1 MVLVVNQRFRLSS
14 SHTPVNALVGMAA
27 LFRLGQQHSLDR
39 ASYSSPAAHP
49 DFDAFDAPSDDEDGD
64 TGSHS
69 LVRPGGSSGGTQQSH
84 EGYSFDQPYST
95 DPLSSSSATPPAA
108 SASASSPRRSFSQT
122 HSLPGGYDF
131 EPQSEPLRPGNG
143 APAGVAGGAP
153 SIPLRTRPSVMRGD
167 YSQSDGEDWPG
178 RGYGQSEAGN
188 GASAGQAGSVG
199 GWRGLVARLRGQT
212 SGSNDASNAAGESH
226 GLLFSQDESDETD
239 TDAPAASRPS
249 TYPPP
254 HAQTRNPLLPLPV
267 RPPQFAPPS
276 ASGATAGRVFGGGQ
290 SNDGVFANLA
300 AKPDNPQGLDVV
312 GEGPD
317 KNEVLP
323 PYEAAQL
330 DPSPAYWETTVIT
343 PGGPFSADD
352 ICVDGLPVGNLFSF
366 AWNLLVSMSFQFVGF
381 LLTYILH
388 TTHAAKNGSR
398 AGLGITLIQLGFYIK
413 QRTDHASDFPLDPSS
428 PGDETGLNGSAGP
441 SDLDSQRWT
450 WWGGF
455 DDTPVESATATASG
469 VFGSLPTQ
477 VTDALG
483 NVLDASDPQAT
494 PTGLGMPSLQGD
506 GLSVEEMGRMNEAA
520 NEWFAFALVTVGSF
534 LLIGSCLAY
543 WRAVRYARAMRRGQG
558 PGADAENMY
567 LPVFLLSPVHC
578 HRAGLCHYSLL
589 HSTTRLTRR
598 RRSLRR
604 PSSELARVRLEPVRA
619 AYLPNIPAHTRSAP
633 VTLCPLALRLILAT
647 RLHALLF
654 GTPLRPL
661 SPLSHPLRP
670 LERLRTAQLDSC
682 HDCAANEPSS
692 GTDAPSSAIST
703 SNPSTT
709 PSTRSRPPLS
719 LAFASSSRAPT
730 PTASDELPPQSPA
743 VVLSP
748 STPDFPTV
756 GLPAEPTELVP
767 AQVLPPGRMSGIEEM
782 LGENGEADDVVEDLN
797 YVGERRREQKG
808 RVDPALRD
816 SLALLDSRMAEI
828 ESFGFNGVGRAL
840 TEEDRTIRL
849 PAITTNRLTADASMN
864 SLASIST
871 NASSED
877 AFDIAE
883 FPSIGD
889 INSSFDLADL
899 ADNQRKR
906 SSDLMA
912 FPFPPALAQQQSS
925 YDEANTSDELMFQRL
940 AQLGQRGS
948 IQGLG
953 LFSSAGTDDFVSP
966 VLSQQSSRSRSS
978 TISDSSTLSSKS
990 FDASSSTLASSAAN
1004 TSSGMHDKGAE
1015 SQEAFPAELTSTIP
1029 WFAQSPPNAISRSL
1043 PAPID
1048 PLLAN
1053 MGSAHPALA
1062 SPFAPSVSPTTR
1074 YATRSSSL
1082 PRGKS
1087 PVTSRAPSRLDSLSV
1102 ENLTAALDETG
1113 TAEWAPSSSQI
1124 VMTAEE
1130 FVQSPVDE
1138 MEILK
1143 DELPE
1148 PPMSAPIVR
1157 STTPASPSTTGFKTL
1172 KRFSSLGL
1180 LRKKKCEAVLR
1191 DSTAANTNGA
1201 SAKRESGPRLVKRK
1215 SEAALASLLRSRS
1228 GGEKDKENVPAM
1240 PTISR
1245 PVLQPVQAQNAKL
1258 PKRSASSPRLSKLFG
1273 ASTTDNS
1280 APAVPAKDEGT
1291 SRLKKRLSTYF
1302 NQPRGGP
1309 GHPPVP
1315 VAKSSTPTKSRPPA
1329 VDVAKANAGLGLAR
1343 LATIE
1348 SAQAS
1353 PVPTL
1358 EPSTPSSVPP
1368 SSIFSEALPPSTS
1381 SPLYSSF
1388 AASSVSSLPIA
1399 SRYVLDK
1406 PLPQPMPTS
1415 CFSAPPTQTQFP
1427 FLVPPSPA
1435 SSAHS
1440 SAETADR
1447 PVSLMGFIDVPLR
1460 STSIFPPTKLARER
1474 LVAPADSRSTR
1485 SPSPGGAD
1493 SRPTSPSIADVL
1505 NAQPLSHQQL
1515 MAPIA
1520 PEEIIA
1526 FPVHLSAPH
1535 AATTSPSTGSEMS
1548 DDDYGSDSVTSDED
1562 DDQPLGANP
1571 AALTAQKSL
1580 RLTAAKKSRG
1590 ERKAREAK
1598 ELEAKQQARQ
1608 ATALLKA
1615 AAKPEDPFELEKTAA
1630 MVASQKNRP
1639 TAATQPLQM
1648 RPSLSPVH
1656 SGSSVATLQSAGHD
1670 SLLPQTDASILRKAG
1685 SFGMTRSPSSPL
1697 DPMVAD
1703 SSLTIDSPELVQ
1715 QPLPR
1720 PKRSDSRLATERQ
1733 RSKSPATTQSP
1744 AMPAIE
1750 TLAVTAPPLRSPTLV
1765 SPSPVPSFRPPPVPS
1780 TSALPSSTSAFD
1792 RRPSVHRKASDSPSS
1807 SPAGTPVLG
1816 RRPSLHPDSQVPT
1829 MKRKVS
1835 ESSTTSASPAL
1846 SRASTLA
1853 GRSRSATVS
1862 SAPPVEHRI
1871 YLDASFAKYLK
1882 VAISDKTLAGEVVS
1896 LGKAKGALSKTTAT
1910 DASEGGW
1917 ALWESWR
1924 STGLERPIREYELVS
1939 DVLKSW
1945 DQESNAL
1952 LFRRTT
1958 MWPVLSAHA
1967 RIHPPVPKSGQ
1978 IQLEVKKGKWSK
1990 RTLELKDGTIT
2001 YSKSEKGK
2009 DSTILCQ
2016 LASFNV
2022 FLVSSQAAERLKAPK
2037 PYVFALKSRLTRAH
2051 FEEASEWC
2059 HFLSTKTPEEAAS
2072 WVKTIL
2078 EAGNTFARQREQAV
2092 LGTVS
2097 GISTSSSPSS
2107 SAPLLANA
2115 VPSSSPP
2122 LSASANSQGGAL
2134 SRNPSSRPAPPIL
2147 SQRSNTLPIPSA
2159 DPSLAQQA
2167 LQRNKSVVKPDSR
2180 KWANMADDER
2190 QEWLKTTEKAA
2201 KQTKTPLVD
2210 LSRAPRLVN
2219 THRCNVIQMLQ
2230 VAVLDVCGRAHTSSS
2245 PPVHRAPLARF
2256 TRSSALPRSSP
2267 LLKLDVVLPPKVLVP
2282 MDESLEGL
2290 QLPLFSGSWAT
2301 DWATHE
2307 ARRVA
2312 CCCCLRSV
2320 VASLTLRNWLSVRGV
2335 PLYSR
2340 EAAETL
2346 ALSLTHQA
2354 AAEFEREAGPIERRV
2369 FEEGAAWC
2377 RTRWGDEQRTKC
2389 AFQRFSL
2396 LDEFADFDT
2405 PRLAM
2410 ASALNK
2416 LTTRSFRERGRR
2428 REMVQD
2434 LVDDLERL
2442 FLQGKIVEDE
2452 AKRRAFVG
2460 CFLEFPGLVKR
2471 LAKKESFLSA
2481 VGEALV
2487 WEGEMVLKERR
2498 VRTESMNMVLG
2509 AGWAAATSRGEGE
2522 GARAADNAANRPV
2535 QDPDLRSSPSHLR
2548 PYASS
2553 SPDAPQGHP
2562 DPLNNPSFPY
2572 ATPRSTFSRA
2582 HTRSVSASPFLAPET
2597 PSPTTRIPTPPFV
2610 AEATST
2616 PRPSTSASSIQPAEV
2631 DGRVEEADFASFSA
2645 VPYPARP
2652 SPTSFVSPRRTVER
2666 AAAAREGRRSSSGLW
2681 LSSGETKPSAEPA
2694 GLGQAPAPSSG
2705 ETLPRPASS
2714 MASYTA
2720 DKTSTFGRGSGLIG
2734 FLRRGLGGHRRSKSY
2749 SGGPTVLAS
2758 SGEGTAVEQASEGRP
2773 AKQRGKVVLG
2783 GLGLPP

>member
-1 MVLVVNQRFRLSS
+1 MN
-14 SHTPVNALVGMAA
+14 
-27 LFRLGQQHSLDR
+27 
-39 ASYSSPAAHP
+39 
-49 DFDAFDAPSDDEDGD
+49 
-64 TGSHS
+64 
-69 LVRPGGSSGGTQQSH
+69 
-84 EGYSFDQPYST
+84 
-95 DPLSSSSATPPAA
+95 
-108 SASASSPRRSFSQT
+108 
-122 HSLPGGYDF
+122 
-131 EPQSEPLRPGNG
+131 
-143 APAGVAGGAP
+143 
-153 SIPLRTRPSVMRGD
+153 
-167 YSQSDGEDWPG
+167 
-178 RGYGQSEAGN
+178 
-188 GASAGQAGSVG
+188 
-199 GWRGLVARLRGQT
+199 
-212 SGSNDASNAAGESH
+212 
-226 GLLFSQDESDETD
+226 
-239 TDAPAASRPS
+239 
-249 TYPPP
+249 
-254 HAQTRNPLLPLPV
+254 
-267 RPPQFAPPS
+267 
-276 ASGATAGRVFGGGQ
+276 
-290 SNDGVFANLA
+290 
-300 AKPDNPQGLDVV
+300 
-312 GEGPD
+312 
-317 KNEVLP
+317 
-323 PYEAAQL
+323 
-330 DPSPAYWETTVIT
+330 PSP
-343 PGGPFSADD
+343 
-352 ICVDGLPVGNLFSF
+352 
-366 AWNLLVSMSFQFVGF
+366 
-381 LLTYILH
+381 
-388 TTHAAKNGSR
+388 
-398 AGLGITLIQLGFYIK
+398 GI
-413 QRTDHASDFPLDPSS
+413 
-428 PGDETGLNGSAGP
+428 
-441 SDLDSQRWT
+441 
-450 WWGGF
+450 
-455 DDTPVESATATASG
+455 
-469 VFGSLPTQ
+469 
-477 VTDALG
+477 
-483 NVLDASDPQAT
+483 
-494 PTGLGMPSLQGD
+494 
-506 GLSVEEMGRMNEAA
+506 
-520 NEWFAFALVTVGSF
+520 
-534 LLIGSCLAY
+534 
-543 WRAVRYARAMRRGQG
+543 
-558 PGADAENMY
+558 
-567 LPVFLLSPVHC
+567 
-578 HRAGLCHYSLL
+578 
-589 HSTTRLTRR
+589 
-598 RRSLRR
+598 
-604 PSSELARVRLEPVRA
+604 
-619 AYLPNIPAHTRSAP
+619 
-633 VTLCPLALRLILAT
+633 
-647 RLHALLF
+647 
-654 GTPLRPL
+654 
-661 SPLSHPLRP
+661 
-670 LERLRTAQLDSC
+670 
-682 HDCAANEPSS
+682 
-692 GTDAPSSAIST
+692 DAPSSAFST

-730 PTASDELPPQSPA
+730 PTASEDIPPQSPA

-756 GLPAEPTELVP
+756 GLPGEPTELVP
-767 AQVLPPGRMSGIEEM
+767 AQVLPPGRMNGIEEI
-782 LGENGEADDVVEDLN
+782 LGENGELDDVVEELN

-849 PAITTNRLTADASMN
+849 PAITANRLTADASMN

-906 SSDLMA
+906 SGDLMA
-912 FPFPPALAQQQSS
+912 FPFPPALAQPQSS
-925 YDEANTSDELMFQRL
+925 YGEANTSDELMFQRL

-953 LFSSAGTDDFVSP
+953 LFSSAGTDNLVSP

-978 TISDSSTLSSKS
+978 SLSDSSTLSSKS
-990 FDASSSTLASSAAN
+990 FDASSSTLSSSAAN
-1004 TSSGMHDKGAE
+1004 TSFGMHDKGAE
-1015 SQEAFPAELTSTIP
+1015 SPEAFPAGLTNTIP

-1062 SPFAPSVSPTTR
+1062 SPFAPSASPTTR

-1082 PRGKS
+1082 PLGKS

-1102 ENLTAALDETG
+1102 EKLTAAVDEAG
-1113 TAEWAPSSSQI
+1113 SAEWAPTSSQV

-1138 MEILK
+1138 MEVLK
-1143 DELPE
+1143 DELPD

-1157 STTPASPSTTGFKTL
+1157 STTPSSPSTTGFKTL

-1180 LRKKKCEAVLR
+1180 LRKKKSEAVLR

-1201 SAKRESGPRLVKRK
+1201 SAKQESGPRLVKRK
-1215 SEAALASLLRSRS
+1215 SEAALASLLRSRT
-1228 GGEKDKENVPAM
+1228 GGERDKENVPAM

-1273 ASTTDNS
+1273 ASTDNS

-1309 GHPPVP
+1309 ALPPVP
-1315 VAKSSTPTKSRPPA
+1315 VAKSSTPTKNRPPA

-1368 SSIFSEALPPSTS
+1368 SSIFSEALPPNTS

-1388 AASSVSSLPIA
+1388 AASSVSSLPA
-1399 SRYVLDK
+1399 APRYVLDK

-1427 FLVPPSPA
+1427 LLVPPSPA
-1435 SSAHS
+1435 GSAHS
-1440 SAETADR
+1440 SADTADR
-1447 PVSLMGFIDVPLR
+1447 PVSLMGFIDVLIR
-1460 STSIFPPTKLARER
+1460 STSIFPPTKLAQER
-1474 LVAPADSRSTR
+1474 LEARKTADSRSTR
-1485 SPSPGGAD
+1485 SVSPGGGD
-1493 SRPTSPSIADVL
+1493 SRPTSPSIVDAL

-1515 MAPIA
+1515 MAPVA

-1526 FPVHLSAPH
+1526 FPIHLAAPH
-1535 AATTSPSTGSEMS
+1535 AAATSPSTGSEIS
-1548 DDDYGSDSVTSDED
+1548 DDDYGSDSVSSDED

-1615 AAKPEDPFELEKTAA
+1615 VAKPEDPFELEKTAA
-1630 MVASQKNRP
+1630 MVSSQNVRP
-1639 TAATQPLQM
+1639 IAATQPLKM
-1648 RPSLSPVH
+1648 RPSLSPVR
-1656 SGSSVATLQSAGHD
+1656 SASTVATLQSAGHD

-1703 SSLTIDSPELVQ
+1703 SSLTIDSPEIVQ
-1715 QPLPR
+1715 QSLPR
-1720 PKRSDSRLATERQ
+1720 PQRSDSRLATERQ
-1733 RSKSPATTQSP
+1733 RSKSPAMAQGS

-1750 TLAVTAPPLRSPTLV
+1750 TLAVASPPLRSPNLV

-1780 TSALPSSTSAFD
+1780 TSAVPSSTSAFD

-1853 GRSRSATVS
+1853 GRSRSATAS
-1862 SAPPVEHRI
+1862 SAPPVEHRV

-1896 LGKAKGALSKTTAT
+1896 LGKARGALSKTTAT

-1952 LFRRTT
+1952 FFRRTT

-1990 RTLELKDGTIT
+1990 RTLELKDGTVT

-2016 LASFNV
+2016 LASFDV
-2022 FLVSSQAAERLKAPK
+2022 FLVSGQAAERLKAPK

-2078 EAGNTFARQREQAV
+2078 EAGNTFARQREQVV
-2092 LGTVS
+2092 LGTAS
-2097 GISTSSSPSS
+2097 GSATSSSPPS
-2107 SAPLLANA
+2107 SAPLLASA

-2122 LSASANSQGGAL
+2122 LAASANSSGSTL
-2134 SRNPSSRPAPPIL
+2134 SRNPSSRPIPPIL
-2147 SQRSNTLPIPSA
+2147 SQRSATLPIPSA

-2167 LQRNKSVVKPDSR
+2167 LQRNRSVVKPDSR

-2210 LSRAPRLVN
+2210 LSR
-2219 THRCNVIQMLQ
+2219 
-2230 VAVLDVCGRAHTSSS
+2230 
-2245 PPVHRAPLARF
+2245 
-2256 TRSSALPRSSP
+2256 
-2267 LLKLDVVLPPKVLVP
+2267 
-2282 MDESLEGL
+2282 
-2290 QLPLFSGSWAT
+2290 
-2301 DWATHE
+2301 
-2307 ARRVA
+2307 
-2312 CCCCLRSV
+2312 
-2320 VASLTLRNWLSVRGV
+2320 
-2335 PLYSR
+2335 
-2340 EAAETL
+2340 
-2346 ALSLTHQA
+2346 
-2354 AAEFEREAGPIERRV
+2354 
-2369 FEEGAAWC
+2369 
-2377 RTRWGDEQRTKC
+2377 
-2389 AFQRFSL
+2389 
-2396 LDEFADFDT
+2396 
-2405 PRLAM
+2405 
-2410 ASALNK
+2410 
-2416 LTTRSFRERGRR
+2416 
-2428 REMVQD
+2428 
-2434 LVDDLERL
+2434 
-2442 FLQGKIVEDE
+2442 
-2452 AKRRAFVG
+2452 
-2460 CFLEFPGLVKR
+2460 
-2471 LAKKESFLSA
+2471 
-2481 VGEALV
+2481 
-2487 WEGEMVLKERR
+2487 
-2498 VRTESMNMVLG
+2498 
-2509 AGWAAATSRGEGE
+2509 
-2522 GARAADNAANRPV
+2522 
-2535 QDPDLRSSPSHLR
+2535 
-2548 PYASS
+2548 
-2553 SPDAPQGHP
+2553 
-2562 DPLNNPSFPY
+2562 
-2572 ATPRSTFSRA
+2572 
-2582 HTRSVSASPFLAPET
+2582 
-2597 PSPTTRIPTPPFV
+2597 
-2610 AEATST
+2610 
-2616 PRPSTSASSIQPAEV
+2616 
-2631 DGRVEEADFASFSA
+2631 
-2645 VPYPARP
+2645 
-2652 SPTSFVSPRRTVER
+2652 
-2666 AAAAREGRRSSSGLW
+2666 
-2681 LSSGETKPSAEPA
+2681 
-2694 GLGQAPAPSSG
+2694 
-2705 ETLPRPASS
+2705 
-2714 MASYTA
+2714 
-2720 DKTSTFGRGSGLIG
+2720 
-2734 FLRRGLGGHRRSKSY
+2734 
-2749 SGGPTVLAS
+2749 
-2758 SGEGTAVEQASEGRP
+2758 
-2773 AKQRGKVVLG
+2773 
-2783 GLGLPP
+2783 

>member
-1 MVLVVNQRFRLSS
+1 STARRSFVVNQGVRLFGSQPP
-14 SHTPVNALVGMAA
+14 TLALVGMAA

-49 DFDAFDAPSDDEDGD
+49 DFDAFDAPSDNEDDD

-69 LVRPGGSSGGTQQSH
+69 LVRPGGSSGGARQSS

-95 DPLSSSSATPPAA
+95 DPLSSTSATPPAA

-167 YSQSDGEDWPG
+167 YSQSDSEGWSG
-178 RGYGQSEAGN
+178 RGYGQSEDAN

-212 SGSNDASNAAGESH
+212 SGSNGASNAAGESH

-239 TDAPAASRPS
+239 TDAPATSRPS
-249 TYPPP
+249 TYPPQ
-254 HAQTRNPLLPLPV
+254 HAQTRNPLLPLPA
-267 RPPQFAPPS
+267 RPPQFDPPS
-276 ASGATAGRVFGGGQ
+276 SSGATAGRVFGGGQ

-441 SDLDSQRWT
+441 SDFDSQRWT

-506 GLSVEEMGRMNEAA
+506 GLSIEEMGRMNQAA

-543 WRAVRYARAMRRGQG
+543 WPTPARCDGGKDLA
-558 PGADAENMY
+558 P
-567 LPVFLLSPVHC
+567 
-578 HRAGLCHYSLL
+578 
-589 HSTTRLTRR
+589 TRR
-598 RRSLRR
+598 TWSLFLDPFTLLFPVLARLLILFR
-604 PSSELARVRLEPVRA
+604 ALPLRTAVSLVASSLCGEVDEEKEVAKVSSELSWVRLELADAVS
-619 AYLPNIPAHTRSAP
+619 LPSITVHSRSAP
-633 VTLCPLALRLILAT
+633 VTLCPLALRLT
-647 RLHALLF
+647 
-654 GTPLRPL
+654 LR
-661 SPLSHPLRP
+661 
-670 LERLRTAQLDSC
+670 RTAQETAYGLAGLLSRLRSNQTDRRRTSSS
-682 HDCAANEPSS
+682 AIYIRMNPSP
-692 GTDAPSSAIST
+692 GTDAPSSATST
-703 SNPSTT
+703 SSPSTT

-719 LAFASSSRAPT
+719 LAFGSRAPT
-730 PTASDELPPQSPA
+730 PTSNDDITPQSPA

-767 AQVLPPGRMSGIEEM
+767 AQVLPPGRMNGIEEM
-782 LGENGEADDVVEDLN
+782 LGENGELDDVVEELN

-828 ESFGFNGVGRAL
+828 ESFGFGGIGRAVS
-840 TEEDRTIRL
+840 EEDKTIRL
-849 PAITTNRLTADASMN
+849 PAITTNRLTADVSMN

-912 FPFPPALAQQQSS
+912 FPFPPALAQQSS

-953 LFSSAGTDDFVSP
+953 LFSSAGTDNFVLP
-966 VLSQQSSRSRSS
+966 VLSQQSSRSNSS
-978 TISDSSTLSSKS
+978 SISDSSTLSSKS

-1004 TSSGMHDKGAE
+1004 TSYGMREKEAE
-1015 SQEAFPAELTSTIP
+1015 SHEAFPAELTGTIP
-1029 WFAQSPPNAISRSL
+1029 WFAQSPPNTISRSL

-1062 SPFAPSVSPTTR
+1062 SPFAPSASPTTR

-1082 PRGKS
+1082 PHGKS

-1102 ENLTAALDETG
+1102 KNLTAALDETG

-1138 MEILK
+1138 MEVLK

-1157 STTPASPSTTGFKTL
+1157 PTTPSSPSTTGFKTL

-1180 LRKKKCEAVLR
+1180 LRKKKSEAVLR

-1201 SAKRESGPRLVKRK
+1201 SAKQESGPRLVKRK
-1215 SEAALASLLRSRS
+1215 SEAALASLLRSRN

-1273 ASTTDNS
+1273 TSTTDNS
-1280 APAVPAKDEGT
+1280 APAVPAKDDGN
-1291 SRLKKRLSTYF
+1291 SRLRKRLSTYF

-1309 GHPPVP
+1309 ALPPVP

-1388 AASSVSSLPIA
+1388 AASSVSSLPAA

-1427 FLVPPSPA
+1427 LLVPPSPA
-1435 SSAHS
+1435 GSAHS

-1447 PVSLMGFIDVPLR
+1447 PVSLMGFIDIPLR
-1460 STSIFPPTKLARER
+1460 STSIFPPTKLAQER
-1474 LVAPADSRSTR
+1474 LEARKTADSRSTR
-1485 SPSPGGAD
+1485 SVSPGGGD
-1493 SRPTSPSIADVL
+1493 SRPTSPNIIDVL

-1515 MAPIA
+1515 TAPVV

-1535 AATTSPSTGSEMS
+1535 AAATSPSTGSEMS
-1548 DDDYGSDSVTSDED
+1548 DDDYGSGSVSSDED

-1615 AAKPEDPFELEKTAA
+1615 VAKPEDPFELEKTAA
-1630 MVASQKNRP
+1630 MVASQTVRP
-1639 TAATQPLQM
+1639 IAAPQPLAM

-1656 SGSSVATLQSAGHD
+1656 SGSTVATLQSAGHD

-1703 SSLTIDSPELVQ
+1703 SSLTIDWPELVQ

-1720 PKRSDSRLATERQ
+1720 PKRSDSRVATERQ
-1733 RSKSPATTQSP
+1733 RSKSPTMSQGS

-1750 TLAVTAPPLRSPTLV
+1750 TLAVTSPPLRSPTLV
-1765 SPSPVPSFRPPPVPS
+1765 SPSPVPSFHPPPVPS
-1780 TSALPSSTSAFD
+1780 TSALPASTSAFD
-1792 RRPSVHRKASDSPSS
+1792 RRPSVYRNASDSPSS

-1816 RRPSLHPDSQVPT
+1816 RRPSLHPDSQVPA

-1862 SAPPVEHRI
+1862 SAPPIEHRV

-1882 VAISDKTLAGEVVS
+1882 VGISDKTLAGEVVS
-1896 LGKAKGALSKTTAT
+1896 LGKAKGALSKTTAN

-1952 LFRRTT
+1952 FFRRTT
-1958 MWPVLSAHA
+1958 MWPVLSAH
-1967 RIHPPVPKSGQ
+1967 SGQ

-2009 DSTILCQ
+2009 DSTVLCQ
-2016 LASFNV
+2016 LASFDV
-2022 FLVSSQAAERLKAPK
+2022 FLVSGQAAERLKAPK

-2092 LGTVS
+2092 LGTAS
-2097 GISTSSSPSS
+2097 GSSTSSSPPS

-2122 LSASANSQGGAL
+2122 LAVSAVSSGSTL
-2134 SRNPSSRPAPPIL
+2134 SRNPSSRPIPPIL

-2159 DPSLAQQA
+2159 DLSLAQQT

-2210 LSRAPRLVN
+2210 LSRL
-2219 THRCNVIQMLQ
+2219 
-2230 VAVLDVCGRAHTSSS
+2230 
-2245 PPVHRAPLARF
+2245 LA
-2256 TRSSALPRSSP
+2256 A
-2267 LLKLDVVLPPKVLVP
+2267 

-2307 ARRVA
+2307 ARRVS
-2312 CCCCLRSV
+2312 CCCCWSSAGVNLTFIASKGCATGCLCEVNRYTRAKQPRRSLFRSRIKLPPCSNEKQVQLSEGYLKRVRRGAGRGGLTSSGRTVSLR
-2320 VASLTLRNWLSVRGV
+2320 
-2335 PLYSR
+2335 
-2340 EAAETL
+2340 
-2346 ALSLTHQA
+2346 
-2354 AAEFEREAGPIERRV
+2354 
-2369 FEEGAAWC
+2369 
-2377 RTRWGDEQRTKC
+2377 
-2389 AFQRFSL
+2389 
-2396 LDEFADFDT
+2396 LDSS
-2405 PRLAM
+2405 RLAM

-2416 LTTRSFRERGRR
+2416 MTARSFRERGRR
-2428 REMVQD
+2428 REMVQE

-2442 FLQGKIVEDE
+2442 FLQAKIVEDE

-2471 LAKKESFLSA
+2471 LAAKESFLSA
-2481 VGEALV
+2481 VEEALV

-2498 VRTESMNMVLG
+2498 VRTESMNTMLG
-2509 AGWAAATSRGEGE
+2509 AGWAEASTRGGGE
-2522 GARAADNAANRPV
+2522 AVGAADNAADRPAQV
-2535 QDPDLRSSPSHLR
+2535 SF
-2548 PYASS
+2548 ASS
-2553 SPDAPQGHP
+2553 SIR
-2562 DPLNNPSFPY
+2562 LSLTRCSSS
-2572 ATPRSTFSRA
+2572 TPRSIQQLALSIRHSAKHVQPHA
-2582 HTRSVSASPFLAPET
+2582 HPLCDTPF
-2597 PSPTTRIPTPPFV
+2597 PTTRIPTPPFV

-2616 PRPSTSASSIQPAEV
+2616 PRPSTSASSLRPAEM
-2631 DGRVEEADFASFSA
+2631 DQQAEEADFASFTA
-2645 VPYPARP
+2645 HPYPARP
-2652 SPTSFVSPRRTVER
+2652 SPTSFIFPKRPIER
-2666 AAAAREGRRSSSGLW
+2666 PLAGREGRRSSSGLW
-2681 LSSGETKPSAEPA
+2681 LNSGEGEPGASPA
-2694 GLGQAPAPSSG
+2694 GVGRSTAPPDGGTFA
-2705 ETLPRPASS
+2705 RPASS
-2714 MASYTA
+2714 IASYTV
-2720 DKTSTFGRGSGLIG
+2720 DKTSTTGRGSGLIG
-2734 FLRRGLGGHRRSKSY
+2734 FLRRGLGGHKRSKSY
-2749 SGGPTVLAS
+2749 SGGPVGLAS
-2758 SGEGTAVEQASEGRP
+2758 SGESVAVEQGSEGKP

>member
-1 MVLVVNQRFRLSS
+1 
-14 SHTPVNALVGMAA
+14 
-27 LFRLGQQHSLDR
+27 
-39 ASYSSPAAHP
+39 
-49 DFDAFDAPSDDEDGD
+49 
-64 TGSHS
+64 
-69 LVRPGGSSGGTQQSH
+69 
-84 EGYSFDQPYST
+84 
-95 DPLSSSSATPPAA
+95 
-108 SASASSPRRSFSQT
+108 
-122 HSLPGGYDF
+122 
-131 EPQSEPLRPGNG
+131 
-143 APAGVAGGAP
+143 
-153 SIPLRTRPSVMRGD
+153 
-167 YSQSDGEDWPG
+167 
-178 RGYGQSEAGN
+178 
-188 GASAGQAGSVG
+188 
-199 GWRGLVARLRGQT
+199 
-212 SGSNDASNAAGESH
+212 
-226 GLLFSQDESDETD
+226 
-239 TDAPAASRPS
+239 
-249 TYPPP
+249 
-254 HAQTRNPLLPLPV
+254 
-267 RPPQFAPPS
+267 
-276 ASGATAGRVFGGGQ
+276 
-290 SNDGVFANLA
+290 
-300 AKPDNPQGLDVV
+300 
-312 GEGPD
+312 
-317 KNEVLP
+317 
-323 PYEAAQL
+323 
-330 DPSPAYWETTVIT
+330 
-343 PGGPFSADD
+343 
-352 ICVDGLPVGNLFSF
+352 
-366 AWNLLVSMSFQFVGF
+366 
-381 LLTYILH
+381 
-388 TTHAAKNGSR
+388 
-398 AGLGITLIQLGFYIK
+398 
-413 QRTDHASDFPLDPSS
+413 
-428 PGDETGLNGSAGP
+428 
-441 SDLDSQRWT
+441 
-450 WWGGF
+450 
-455 DDTPVESATATASG
+455 
-469 VFGSLPTQ
+469 
-477 VTDALG
+477 
-483 NVLDASDPQAT
+483 
-494 PTGLGMPSLQGD
+494 
-506 GLSVEEMGRMNEAA
+506 MN
-520 NEWFAFALVTVGSF
+520 
-534 LLIGSCLAY
+534 
-543 WRAVRYARAMRRGQG
+543 
-558 PGADAENMY
+558 
-567 LPVFLLSPVHC
+567 
-578 HRAGLCHYSLL
+578 
-589 HSTTRLTRR
+589 
-598 RRSLRR
+598 
-604 PSSELARVRLEPVRA
+604 
-619 AYLPNIPAHTRSAP
+619 
-633 VTLCPLALRLILAT
+633 
-647 RLHALLF
+647 
-654 GTPLRPL
+654 
-661 SPLSHPLRP
+661 
-670 LERLRTAQLDSC
+670 
-682 HDCAANEPSS
+682 
-692 GTDAPSSAIST
+692 
-703 SNPSTT
+703 
-709 PSTRSRPPLS
+709 
-719 LAFASSSRAPT
+719 
-730 PTASDELPPQSPA
+730 
-743 VVLSP
+743 
-748 STPDFPTV
+748 
-756 GLPAEPTELVP
+756 
-767 AQVLPPGRMSGIEEM
+767 GIEEM
-782 LGENGEADDVVEDLN
+782 LGETGETDDVVEELD
-797 YVGERRREQKG
+797 YVGEIRREQKG
-808 RVDPALRD
+808 RVDTALRD
-816 SLALLDSRMAEI
+816 SLALLDSSMAEI
-828 ESFGFNGVGRAL
+828 ESFGFSGVGRAVS
-840 TEEDRTIRL
+840 EEDKTVRL
-849 PAITTNRLTADASMN
+849 PVITTNRLTADASMN

-912 FPFPPALAQQQSS
+912 FPFPPALSQQQSS

-953 LFSSAGTDDFVSP
+953 LFSSAGTDNFVSP

-978 TISDSSTLSSKS
+978 TISDSSTISSKS

-1004 TSSGMHDKGAE
+1004 TSYGMHDKGAE
-1015 SQEAFPAELTSTIP
+1015 SHEAFPAELTSTIP
-1029 WFAQSPPNAISRSL
+1029 WFAQSPPNTISRSL

-1062 SPFAPSVSPTTR
+1062 SPFAPSASPTTR

-1082 PRGKS
+1082 PHGKS

-1113 TAEWAPSSSQI
+1113 TAEWAPSSSQV

-1138 MEILK
+1138 MEVLK

-1180 LRKKKCEAVLR
+1180 LRKKKSEAVLR
-1191 DSTAANTNGA
+1191 DSTATNTNGA
-1201 SAKRESGPRLVKRK
+1201 SAKQESGPRLVKRK
-1215 SEAALASLLRSRS
+1215 SEAALASLLRSRI

-1245 PVLQPVQAQNAKL
+1245 PVLQPTQAQNAKL

-1388 AASSVSSLPIA
+1388 AASSVSSLPTA

-1485 SPSPGGAD
+1485 STSPGGAD

-1670 SLLPQTDASILRKAG
+1670 SLLPQTDAS
-1685 SFGMTRSPSSPL
+1685 M
-1697 DPMVAD
+1697 
-1703 SSLTIDSPELVQ
+1703 
-1715 QPLPR
+1715 
-1720 PKRSDSRLATERQ
+1720 
-1733 RSKSPATTQSP
+1733 
-1744 AMPAIE
+1744 
-1750 TLAVTAPPLRSPTLV
+1750 
-1765 SPSPVPSFRPPPVPS
+1765 
-1780 TSALPSSTSAFD
+1780 
-1792 RRPSVHRKASDSPSS
+1792 
-1807 SPAGTPVLG
+1807 
-1816 RRPSLHPDSQVPT
+1816 
-1829 MKRKVS
+1829 
-1835 ESSTTSASPAL
+1835 
-1846 SRASTLA
+1846 
-1853 GRSRSATVS
+1853 TVS

-2078 EAGNTFARQREQAV
+2078 EAG
-2092 LGTVS
+2092 
-2097 GISTSSSPSS
+2097 
-2107 SAPLLANA
+2107 
-2115 VPSSSPP
+2115 
-2122 LSASANSQGGAL
+2122 
-2134 SRNPSSRPAPPIL
+2134 
-2147 SQRSNTLPIPSA
+2147 
-2159 DPSLAQQA
+2159 QA

-2210 LSRAPRLVN
+2210 LSR
-2219 THRCNVIQMLQ
+2219 
-2230 VAVLDVCGRAHTSSS
+2230 
-2245 PPVHRAPLARF
+2245 
-2256 TRSSALPRSSP
+2256 
-2267 LLKLDVVLPPKVLVP
+2267 
-2282 MDESLEGL
+2282 
-2290 QLPLFSGSWAT
+2290 
-2301 DWATHE
+2301 
-2307 ARRVA
+2307 
-2312 CCCCLRSV
+2312 
-2320 VASLTLRNWLSVRGV
+2320 
-2335 PLYSR
+2335 
-2340 EAAETL
+2340 
-2346 ALSLTHQA
+2346 
-2354 AAEFEREAGPIERRV
+2354 
-2369 FEEGAAWC
+2369 
-2377 RTRWGDEQRTKC
+2377 
-2389 AFQRFSL
+2389 
-2396 LDEFADFDT
+2396 
-2405 PRLAM
+2405 
-2410 ASALNK
+2410 
-2416 LTTRSFRERGRR
+2416 
-2428 REMVQD
+2428 
-2434 LVDDLERL
+2434 
-2442 FLQGKIVEDE
+2442 
-2452 AKRRAFVG
+2452 
-2460 CFLEFPGLVKR
+2460 
-2471 LAKKESFLSA
+2471 
-2481 VGEALV
+2481 
-2487 WEGEMVLKERR
+2487 
-2498 VRTESMNMVLG
+2498 
-2509 AGWAAATSRGEGE
+2509 
-2522 GARAADNAANRPV
+2522 
-2535 QDPDLRSSPSHLR
+2535 
-2548 PYASS
+2548 
-2553 SPDAPQGHP
+2553 
-2562 DPLNNPSFPY
+2562 
-2572 ATPRSTFSRA
+2572 
-2582 HTRSVSASPFLAPET
+2582 
-2597 PSPTTRIPTPPFV
+2597 
-2610 AEATST
+2610 
-2616 PRPSTSASSIQPAEV
+2616 
-2631 DGRVEEADFASFSA
+2631 
-2645 VPYPARP
+2645 
-2652 SPTSFVSPRRTVER
+2652 
-2666 AAAAREGRRSSSGLW
+2666 
-2681 LSSGETKPSAEPA
+2681 
-2694 GLGQAPAPSSG
+2694 
-2705 ETLPRPASS
+2705 
-2714 MASYTA
+2714 
-2720 DKTSTFGRGSGLIG
+2720 
-2734 FLRRGLGGHRRSKSY
+2734 
-2749 SGGPTVLAS
+2749 
-2758 SGEGTAVEQASEGRP
+2758 
-2773 AKQRGKVVLG
+2773 
-2783 GLGLPP
+2783 

>member
-1 MVLVVNQRFRLSS
+1 MN
-14 SHTPVNALVGMAA
+14 
-27 LFRLGQQHSLDR
+27 
-39 ASYSSPAAHP
+39 
-49 DFDAFDAPSDDEDGD
+49 PS
-64 TGSHS
+64 
-69 LVRPGGSSGGTQQSH
+69 Q
-84 EGYSFDQPYST
+84 
-95 DPLSSSSATPPAA
+95 
-108 SASASSPRRSFSQT
+108 
-122 HSLPGGYDF
+122 
-131 EPQSEPLRPGNG
+131 
-143 APAGVAGGAP
+143 
-153 SIPLRTRPSVMRGD
+153 
-167 YSQSDGEDWPG
+167 
-178 RGYGQSEAGN
+178 
-188 GASAGQAGSVG
+188 
-199 GWRGLVARLRGQT
+199 
-212 SGSNDASNAAGESH
+212 
-226 GLLFSQDESDETD
+226 
-239 TDAPAASRPS
+239 
-249 TYPPP
+249 
-254 HAQTRNPLLPLPV
+254 
-267 RPPQFAPPS
+267 
-276 ASGATAGRVFGGGQ
+276 
-290 SNDGVFANLA
+290 
-300 AKPDNPQGLDVV
+300 
-312 GEGPD
+312 
-317 KNEVLP
+317 
-323 PYEAAQL
+323 
-330 DPSPAYWETTVIT
+330 
-343 PGGPFSADD
+343 
-352 ICVDGLPVGNLFSF
+352 
-366 AWNLLVSMSFQFVGF
+366 
-381 LLTYILH
+381 
-388 TTHAAKNGSR
+388 
-398 AGLGITLIQLGFYIK
+398 
-413 QRTDHASDFPLDPSS
+413 
-428 PGDETGLNGSAGP
+428 
-441 SDLDSQRWT
+441 
-450 WWGGF
+450 
-455 DDTPVESATATASG
+455 
-469 VFGSLPTQ
+469 
-477 VTDALG
+477 
-483 NVLDASDPQAT
+483 
-494 PTGLGMPSLQGD
+494 
-506 GLSVEEMGRMNEAA
+506 
-520 NEWFAFALVTVGSF
+520 
-534 LLIGSCLAY
+534 
-543 WRAVRYARAMRRGQG
+543 
-558 PGADAENMY
+558 
-567 LPVFLLSPVHC
+567 
-578 HRAGLCHYSLL
+578 
-589 HSTTRLTRR
+589 
-598 RRSLRR
+598 
-604 PSSELARVRLEPVRA
+604 
-619 AYLPNIPAHTRSAP
+619 
-633 VTLCPLALRLILAT
+633 
-647 RLHALLF
+647 
-654 GTPLRPL
+654 
-661 SPLSHPLRP
+661 
-670 LERLRTAQLDSC
+670 
-682 HDCAANEPSS
+682 

-767 AQVLPPGRMSGIEEM
+767 AQVLPPGRMNGIEEM
-782 LGENGEADDVVEDLN
+782 LGETGETDDVVEELD
-797 YVGERRREQKG
+797 YVGEIRREQKG
-808 RVDPALRD
+808 RVDTALRD
-816 SLALLDSRMAEI
+816 SLALLDSSMAEI
-828 ESFGFNGVGRAL
+828 ESFGFSGVGRAVS
-840 TEEDRTIRL
+840 EEDKTVRL
-849 PAITTNRLTADASMN
+849 PVITTNRLTADASMN

-912 FPFPPALAQQQSS
+912 FPFPPALSQQQSS

-953 LFSSAGTDDFVSP
+953 LFSSAGTDNFVSP

-978 TISDSSTLSSKS
+978 TISDSSTISSKS

-1004 TSSGMHDKGAE
+1004 TSYGMHDKGAE
-1015 SQEAFPAELTSTIP
+1015 SHEAFPAELTSTIP
-1029 WFAQSPPNAISRSL
+1029 WFAQSPPNTISRSL

-1062 SPFAPSVSPTTR
+1062 SPFAPSASPTTR

-1082 PRGKS
+1082 PHGKS

-1113 TAEWAPSSSQI
+1113 TAEWAPSSSQV

-1138 MEILK
+1138 MEVLK

-1180 LRKKKCEAVLR
+1180 LRKKKSEAVLR
-1191 DSTAANTNGA
+1191 DSTATNTNGA
-1201 SAKRESGPRLVKRK
+1201 SAKQESGPRLVKRK
-1215 SEAALASLLRSRS
+1215 SEAALASLLRSRI

-1245 PVLQPVQAQNAKL
+1245 PVLQPTQAQNAKL

-1388 AASSVSSLPIA
+1388 AASSVSSLPTA

-1485 SPSPGGAD
+1485 STSPGGAD

-1720 PKRSDSRLATERQ
+1720 PKRSDSRLATARQ

-2210 LSRAPRLVN
+2210 LSR
-2219 THRCNVIQMLQ
+2219 
-2230 VAVLDVCGRAHTSSS
+2230 
-2245 PPVHRAPLARF
+2245 
-2256 TRSSALPRSSP
+2256 
-2267 LLKLDVVLPPKVLVP
+2267 
-2282 MDESLEGL
+2282 
-2290 QLPLFSGSWAT
+2290 
-2301 DWATHE
+2301 
-2307 ARRVA
+2307 
-2312 CCCCLRSV
+2312 
-2320 VASLTLRNWLSVRGV
+2320 
-2335 PLYSR
+2335 
-2340 EAAETL
+2340 
-2346 ALSLTHQA
+2346 
-2354 AAEFEREAGPIERRV
+2354 
-2369 FEEGAAWC
+2369 
-2377 RTRWGDEQRTKC
+2377 
-2389 AFQRFSL
+2389 
-2396 LDEFADFDT
+2396 
-2405 PRLAM
+2405 
-2410 ASALNK
+2410 
-2416 LTTRSFRERGRR
+2416 
-2428 REMVQD
+2428 
-2434 LVDDLERL
+2434 
-2442 FLQGKIVEDE
+2442 
-2452 AKRRAFVG
+2452 
-2460 CFLEFPGLVKR
+2460 
-2471 LAKKESFLSA
+2471 
-2481 VGEALV
+2481 
-2487 WEGEMVLKERR
+2487 
-2498 VRTESMNMVLG
+2498 
-2509 AGWAAATSRGEGE
+2509 
-2522 GARAADNAANRPV
+2522 
-2535 QDPDLRSSPSHLR
+2535 
-2548 PYASS
+2548 
-2553 SPDAPQGHP
+2553 
-2562 DPLNNPSFPY
+2562 
-2572 ATPRSTFSRA
+2572 
-2582 HTRSVSASPFLAPET
+2582 
-2597 PSPTTRIPTPPFV
+2597 
-2610 AEATST
+2610 
-2616 PRPSTSASSIQPAEV
+2616 
-2631 DGRVEEADFASFSA
+2631 
-2645 VPYPARP
+2645 
-2652 SPTSFVSPRRTVER
+2652 
-2666 AAAAREGRRSSSGLW
+2666 
-2681 LSSGETKPSAEPA
+2681 
-2694 GLGQAPAPSSG
+2694 
-2705 ETLPRPASS
+2705 
-2714 MASYTA
+2714 
-2720 DKTSTFGRGSGLIG
+2720 
-2734 FLRRGLGGHRRSKSY
+2734 
-2749 SGGPTVLAS
+2749 
-2758 SGEGTAVEQASEGRP
+2758 
-2773 AKQRGKVVLG
+2773 
-2783 GLGLPP
+2783 

>member
-1 MVLVVNQRFRLSS
+1 MN
-14 SHTPVNALVGMAA
+14 
-27 LFRLGQQHSLDR
+27 
-39 ASYSSPAAHP
+39 
-49 DFDAFDAPSDDEDGD
+49 
-64 TGSHS
+64 
-69 LVRPGGSSGGTQQSH
+69 
-84 EGYSFDQPYST
+84 
-95 DPLSSSSATPPAA
+95 
-108 SASASSPRRSFSQT
+108 
-122 HSLPGGYDF
+122 
-131 EPQSEPLRPGNG
+131 
-143 APAGVAGGAP
+143 
-153 SIPLRTRPSVMRGD
+153 
-167 YSQSDGEDWPG
+167 
-178 RGYGQSEAGN
+178 
-188 GASAGQAGSVG
+188 
-199 GWRGLVARLRGQT
+199 
-212 SGSNDASNAAGESH
+212 
-226 GLLFSQDESDETD
+226 
-239 TDAPAASRPS
+239 
-249 TYPPP
+249 
-254 HAQTRNPLLPLPV
+254 
-267 RPPQFAPPS
+267 
-276 ASGATAGRVFGGGQ
+276 
-290 SNDGVFANLA
+290 
-300 AKPDNPQGLDVV
+300 
-312 GEGPD
+312 
-317 KNEVLP
+317 
-323 PYEAAQL
+323 
-330 DPSPAYWETTVIT
+330 PSP
-343 PGGPFSADD
+343 
-352 ICVDGLPVGNLFSF
+352 
-366 AWNLLVSMSFQFVGF
+366 
-381 LLTYILH
+381 
-388 TTHAAKNGSR
+388 
-398 AGLGITLIQLGFYIK
+398 
-413 QRTDHASDFPLDPSS
+413 
-428 PGDETGLNGSAGP
+428 
-441 SDLDSQRWT
+441 
-450 WWGGF
+450 
-455 DDTPVESATATASG
+455 
-469 VFGSLPTQ
+469 
-477 VTDALG
+477 
-483 NVLDASDPQAT
+483 
-494 PTGLGMPSLQGD
+494 
-506 GLSVEEMGRMNEAA
+506 
-520 NEWFAFALVTVGSF
+520 
-534 LLIGSCLAY
+534 
-543 WRAVRYARAMRRGQG
+543 
-558 PGADAENMY
+558 
-567 LPVFLLSPVHC
+567 
-578 HRAGLCHYSLL
+578 
-589 HSTTRLTRR
+589 
-598 RRSLRR
+598 
-604 PSSELARVRLEPVRA
+604 
-619 AYLPNIPAHTRSAP
+619 
-633 VTLCPLALRLILAT
+633 
-647 RLHALLF
+647 
-654 GTPLRPL
+654 
-661 SPLSHPLRP
+661 
-670 LERLRTAQLDSC
+670 
-682 HDCAANEPSS
+682 
-692 GTDAPSSAIST
+692 GTDAPSSATST
-703 SNPSTT
+703 SSPSTT

-719 LAFASSSRAPT
+719 LAFGSSSRAPT
-730 PTASDELPPQSPA
+730 PTSNDDITPQSPA

-767 AQVLPPGRMSGIEEM
+767 AQVLPPGRMNGIEEM
-782 LGENGEADDVVEDLN
+782 LGENGELDDVVEELN

-828 ESFGFNGVGRAL
+828 ESFGFGGIGRAVS
-840 TEEDRTIRL
+840 EEDKTIRL
-849 PAITTNRLTADASMN
+849 PAITTNRLTADVSMN

-912 FPFPPALAQQQSS
+912 FPFPPALAQQSS

-953 LFSSAGTDDFVSP
+953 LFSSAGTDNFVLP
-966 VLSQQSSRSRSS
+966 VLSQQSSRSNSS
-978 TISDSSTLSSKS
+978 SISDSSTLSSKS

-1004 TSSGMHDKGAE
+1004 TSYGMREKEAE
-1015 SQEAFPAELTSTIP
+1015 SHEAFPAELTGTIP
-1029 WFAQSPPNAISRSL
+1029 WFAQSPPNTISRSL

-1062 SPFAPSVSPTTR
+1062 SPFAPSASPTTR

-1082 PRGKS
+1082 PHGKS

-1102 ENLTAALDETG
+1102 KNLTAALDETG

-1138 MEILK
+1138 MEVLK

-1157 STTPASPSTTGFKTL
+1157 PTTPSSPSTTGFKTL

-1180 LRKKKCEAVLR
+1180 LRKKKSEAVLR

-1201 SAKRESGPRLVKRK
+1201 SAKQESGPRLVKRK
-1215 SEAALASLLRSRS
+1215 SEAALASLLRSRN

-1273 ASTTDNS
+1273 TSTTDNS
-1280 APAVPAKDEGT
+1280 APAVPAKDDGN
-1291 SRLKKRLSTYF
+1291 SRLRKRLSTYF

-1309 GHPPVP
+1309 ALPPVP

-1388 AASSVSSLPIA
+1388 AASSVSSLPAA

-1427 FLVPPSPA
+1427 LLVPPSPA
-1435 SSAHS
+1435 GSAHS

-1447 PVSLMGFIDVPLR
+1447 PVSLMGFIDIPLR
-1460 STSIFPPTKLARER
+1460 STSIFPPTKLAQER
-1474 LVAPADSRSTR
+1474 LEARKTADSRSTR
-1485 SPSPGGAD
+1485 SVSPGGGD
-1493 SRPTSPSIADVL
+1493 SRPTSPNIIDVL

-1515 MAPIA
+1515 TAPVV

-1535 AATTSPSTGSEMS
+1535 AAATSPSTGSEMS
-1548 DDDYGSDSVTSDED
+1548 DDDYGSGSVSSDED

-1615 AAKPEDPFELEKTAA
+1615 VAKPEDPFELEKTAA
-1630 MVASQKNRP
+1630 MVASQTVRP
-1639 TAATQPLQM
+1639 IAAPQPLAM

-1656 SGSSVATLQSAGHD
+1656 SGSTVATLQSAGHD

-1703 SSLTIDSPELVQ
+1703 SSLTIDWPELVQ

-1720 PKRSDSRLATERQ
+1720 PKRSDSRVATERQ
-1733 RSKSPATTQSP
+1733 RSKSPTMSQGS

-1750 TLAVTAPPLRSPTLV
+1750 TLAVTSPPLRSPTLV
-1765 SPSPVPSFRPPPVPS
+1765 SPSPVPSFHPPPVPS
-1780 TSALPSSTSAFD
+1780 TSALPASTSAFD
-1792 RRPSVHRKASDSPSS
+1792 RRPSVYRNASDSPSS

-1816 RRPSLHPDSQVPT
+1816 RRPSLHPDSQVPA

-1862 SAPPVEHRI
+1862 SAPPIEHRV

-1882 VAISDKTLAGEVVS
+1882 VGISDKTLAGEVVS
-1896 LGKAKGALSKTTAT
+1896 LGKAKGALSKTTAN

-1952 LFRRTT
+1952 FFRRTT

-2009 DSTILCQ
+2009 DSTVLCQ
-2016 LASFNV
+2016 LASFDV
-2022 FLVSSQAAERLKAPK
+2022 FLVSGQAAERLKAPK

-2092 LGTVS
+2092 LGTAS
-2097 GISTSSSPSS
+2097 GSSTSSSPPS

-2122 LSASANSQGGAL
+2122 LAVSAVSSGSTL
-2134 SRNPSSRPAPPIL
+2134 SRNPSSRPIPPIL

-2159 DPSLAQQA
+2159 DLSLAQQT

-2210 LSRAPRLVN
+2210 LSR
-2219 THRCNVIQMLQ
+2219 
-2230 VAVLDVCGRAHTSSS
+2230 
-2245 PPVHRAPLARF
+2245 
-2256 TRSSALPRSSP
+2256 
-2267 LLKLDVVLPPKVLVP
+2267 
-2282 MDESLEGL
+2282 
-2290 QLPLFSGSWAT
+2290 
-2301 DWATHE
+2301 
-2307 ARRVA
+2307 
-2312 CCCCLRSV
+2312 
-2320 VASLTLRNWLSVRGV
+2320 
-2335 PLYSR
+2335 
-2340 EAAETL
+2340 
-2346 ALSLTHQA
+2346 
-2354 AAEFEREAGPIERRV
+2354 
-2369 FEEGAAWC
+2369 
-2377 RTRWGDEQRTKC
+2377 
-2389 AFQRFSL
+2389 
-2396 LDEFADFDT
+2396 
-2405 PRLAM
+2405 
-2410 ASALNK
+2410 
-2416 LTTRSFRERGRR
+2416 
-2428 REMVQD
+2428 
-2434 LVDDLERL
+2434 
-2442 FLQGKIVEDE
+2442 
-2452 AKRRAFVG
+2452 
-2460 CFLEFPGLVKR
+2460 
-2471 LAKKESFLSA
+2471 
-2481 VGEALV
+2481 
-2487 WEGEMVLKERR
+2487 
-2498 VRTESMNMVLG
+2498 
-2509 AGWAAATSRGEGE
+2509 
-2522 GARAADNAANRPV
+2522 
-2535 QDPDLRSSPSHLR
+2535 
-2548 PYASS
+2548 
-2553 SPDAPQGHP
+2553 
-2562 DPLNNPSFPY
+2562 
-2572 ATPRSTFSRA
+2572 
-2582 HTRSVSASPFLAPET
+2582 
-2597 PSPTTRIPTPPFV
+2597 
-2610 AEATST
+2610 
-2616 PRPSTSASSIQPAEV
+2616 
-2631 DGRVEEADFASFSA
+2631 
-2645 VPYPARP
+2645 
-2652 SPTSFVSPRRTVER
+2652 
-2666 AAAAREGRRSSSGLW
+2666 
-2681 LSSGETKPSAEPA
+2681 
-2694 GLGQAPAPSSG
+2694 
-2705 ETLPRPASS
+2705 
-2714 MASYTA
+2714 
-2720 DKTSTFGRGSGLIG
+2720 
-2734 FLRRGLGGHRRSKSY
+2734 
-2749 SGGPTVLAS
+2749 
-2758 SGEGTAVEQASEGRP
+2758 
-2773 AKQRGKVVLG
+2773 
-2783 GLGLPP
+2783 